1 MLQKNPQQ
9 HSTEEHDK
17 ARSVVNVL
25 NVSTFINNYFM
36 YFRSISTKCFT
47 DLELKTAQI
56 TSKKQTISNY
66 EILFLF
72 LCILCKGNIYE
83 DSLRKT

>member
-1 MLQKNPQQ
+1 
-9 HSTEEHDK
+9 
-17 ARSVVNVL
+17 
-25 NVSTFINNYFM
+25 M

-56 TSKKQTISNY
+56 TSEKQTISNY

-72 LCILCKGNIYE
+72 LCILCRGNIYE
-83 DSLRKT
+83 NSLQKT

>member
-1 MLQKNPQQ
+1 
-9 HSTEEHDK
+9 
-17 ARSVVNVL
+17 
-25 NVSTFINNYFM
+25 M

-47 DLELKTAQI
+47 DLELETAQI